1 MICLSL
7 HSFVDLVEEGM
18 TEREQVDAF
27 AEDLGKLID
36 RYRSE
41 FDLTIAGVLGVLECA
56 KLEIWEDSRGND
68 FEIEFE

>member
-1 MICLSL
+1 
-7 HSFVDLVEEGM
+7 M

-41 FDLTIAGVLGVLECA
+41 FDLTIAGVFGVLECA
-56 KLEIWEDSRGND
+56 KFEIWEDSRDGGD
-68 FEIEFE
+68 FEIKFE

>member
-1 MICLSL
+1 
-7 HSFVDLVEEGM
+7 M

-36 RYRSE
+36 RYRHE
-41 FDLTIAGVLGVLECA
+41 FDLTMAGMLGVLECA
-56 KLEIWEDSRGND
+56 KLEIWEDSRDGGD

>member
-1 MICLSL
+1 
-7 HSFVDLVEEGM
+7 M

-27 AEDLGKLID
+27 ADDLGKLID

-56 KLEIWEDSRGND
+56 KLEIWEDSRGDD

>member
-1 MICLSL
+1 
-7 HSFVDLVEEGM
+7 M

-56 KLEIWEDSRGND
+56 KFEIWEDSRGGGGD

>member
-1 MICLSL
+1 MSL
-7 HSFVDLVEEGM
+7 HSLADLVEEGM

-41 FDLTIAGVLGVLECA
+41 FDLTIAGIIGVLECA
-56 KLEIWEDSRGND
+56 KHEIWDSIDDGGD

>member
-1 MICLSL
+1 MHSL
-7 HSFVDLVEEGM
+7 VDLVEGCM

-56 KLEIWEDSRGND
+56 KLEIWEDSRDGGD